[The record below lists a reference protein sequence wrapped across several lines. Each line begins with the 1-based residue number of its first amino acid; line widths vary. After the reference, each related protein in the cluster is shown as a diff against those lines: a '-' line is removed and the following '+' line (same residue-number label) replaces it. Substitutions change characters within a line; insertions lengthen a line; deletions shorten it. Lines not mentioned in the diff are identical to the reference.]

1 MLSLSSFESLKGF
14 CCEKNSTS
22 SHQQMLDSSS
32 SSISIAISTNS
43 TNVCRN
49 PTFIGDTQYR
59 ALLLLHDLYYLFNES
74 KVEPK
79 DLVYAGIARNR
90 KVAWVYLKRLRK
102 LCVIDERNNINIER
116 VEELL
121 RLPIRIRM
129 IGHGIKRSKPLY
141 RKGSRRC
148 R

>member
-1 MLSLSSFESLKGF
+1 V
-14 CCEKNSTS
+14 
-22 SHQQMLDSSS
+22 LDSSS
-32 SSISIAISTNS
+32 SSGAGTANSI
-43 TNVCRN
+43 NVCHN
-49 PTFIGDTQYR
+49 PSFIGDTQYR
-59 ALLLLHDLYYLFNES
+59 TLLLLHDLYYLFNKS
-74 KVEPK
+74 RVEPK

-102 LCVIDERNNINIER
+102 LCVIDEDDNINAER

-129 IGHGIKRSKPLY
+129 ISRGIKRGRSLC
-141 RKGSRRC
+141 RKGSRGC

>member
-1 MLSLSSFESLKGF
+1 MLSISGLESLKSFVVRGIERLF
-14 CCEKNSTS
+14 
-22 SHQQMLDSSS
+22 HQQVLDSSS
-32 SSISIAISTNS
+32 SNNVDAASSI
-43 TNVCRN
+43 NVCRN
-49 PTFIGDTQYR
+49 PSFIGDTQYR
-59 ALLLLHDLYYLFNES
+59 ALLLLHDLYYLFNKS
-74 KVEPK
+74 RVEPK

-90 KVAWVYLKRLRK
+90 KVAWVYLKRLRE
-102 LCVIDERNNINIER
+102 LCAIDEDNNINIER

-129 IGHGIKRSKPLY
+129 IGHGIKRNRSLC

>member
-14 CCEKNSTS
+14 CCEKDRKALKE
-22 SHQQMLDSSS
+22 QVLDGS
-32 SSISIAISTNS
+32 SSISITTSIDSA
-43 TNVCRN
+43 NVCRN

-59 ALLLLHDLYYLFNES
+59 ALLLLHDLYYLFNKS
-74 KVEPK
+74 RVEPK

-116 VEELL
+116 VDELL
-121 RLPIRIRM
+121 SLPIRIRM
-129 IGHGIKRSKPLY
+129 ISHGVKRSRSLC
-141 RKGSRRC
+141 RKGFRRC

>member
-1 MLSLSSFESLKGF
+1 MLSISSLESLKSF
-14 CCEKNSTS
+14 YCEKNRTAF
-22 SHQQMLDSSS
+22 HQQALDSSS
-32 SSISIAISTNS
+32 IITSING

-49 PTFIGDTQYR
+49 PSFIGDTQYK
-59 ALLLLHDLYYLFNES
+59 ALLLLHDLYYLFNKS
-74 KVEPK
+74 RVEPK
-79 DLVYAGIARNR
+79 DLVYAEIARNR

-116 VEELL
+116 IEELL

-129 IGHGIKRSKPLY
+129 IGHGIKRNRSLC
-141 RKGSRRC
+141 RKSSRRY

>member
-1 MLSLSSFESLKGF
+1 MPSTSSLNSLKSF
-14 CCEKNSTS
+14 YCEKNRTAF
-22 SHQQMLDSSS
+22 HQQVLDSSS
-32 SSISIAISTNS
+32 SSGAGTANSI
-43 TNVCRN
+43 NVCHN
-49 PTFIGDTQYR
+49 PSFIGDTQYR
-59 ALLLLHDLYYLFNES
+59 TLLLLHDLYYLFNKS
-74 KVEPK
+74 RVEPK

-102 LCVIDERNNINIER
+102 LCVIDEDDNINAER

-129 IGHGIKRSKPLY
+129 ISRGIKRGRSLC
-141 RKGSRRC
+141 RKGSRGC